1 MKGRKK
7 TGKKFIAF
15 ALAVLTFAG
24 IFFQNNVQAEPQNLI
39 EPFQEKE
46 KRYKLKMRKKNL

>member
-15 ALAVLTFAG
+15 ALAVLTFSG
-24 IFFQNNVQAEPQNLI
+24 KIMYRQNLKI
-39 EPFQEKE
+39 
-46 KRYKLKMRKKNL
+46 